1 MSHGYKTVLVHY
13 DSTAR
18 AAKRLTLA
26 SRIADDFEAHLVAAY
41 SIVSPLYS
49 EPFVADGGAFVAQE
63 LLRFQERKDAGA
75 KMSFEQTVARLGR
88 KVEWRTSVGDP
99 AAVINEQ
106 ARYADLIV
114 LGQYDR
120 NDVND
125 VTPDFIGRV
134 LMGSGRPVL
143 VVPFAGEFSAMPSR
157 PMIAWNASREAAHAV
172 TEALPLLQRAKE
184 VQIAVFNAR
193 AGRGGHGDV
202 PGADLATF
210 LARHGVTS
218 TVSASGLSDV
228 DTGNQIL
235 SRAADFQSDLI
246 VMGGYGHSRAY
257 EFVVG
262 GSTRTLLESMTVP
275 VLLSH

>member
-1 MSHGYKTVLVHY
+1 MSHGYKTILVHY
-13 DSTAR
+13 DSTPR
-18 AAKRLTLA
+18 AVKRLTLA
-26 SRIADDFEAHLVAAY
+26 SLIADEFAAHLVAAN

-63 LLRFQERKDAGA
+63 LLRFQELKEAGA
-75 KMSFEQTVARLGR
+75 KTRFEQTIASLGR
-88 KVEWRTSVGDP
+88 RVEWRTSVGDP

-106 ARYADLIV
+106 ARYADLVV

-120 NDVND
+120 NDLND

-134 LMGSGRPVL
+134 LMHSGRPVL
-143 VVPFAGEFSAMPSR
+143 VLPFAGEFTAMPSR

-172 TEALPLLQRAKE
+172 TEALPLLKRAKE

-193 AGRGGHGDV
+193 AGRGGHGDI

-218 TVSASGLSDV
+218 TVSASGVSDL

-262 GSTRTLLESMTVP
+262 GSTRTLLETMTVP

>member
-1 MSHGYKTVLVHY
+1 MSHGYKTILVHY

-26 SRIADDFEAHLVAAY
+26 SLIADEFEAHLVAAN

-75 KMSFEQTVARLGR
+75 KTSFEQTIANLGR

-99 AAVINEQ
+99 ASAINEQ
-106 ARYADLIV
+106 ARYADLVV

-120 NDVND
+120 DDVND
-125 VTPDFIGRV
+125 VTSDFIGRV
-134 LMGSGRPVL
+134 LMNSGRPVL
-143 VVPFAGEFSAMPSR
+143 VLPFAGEFTAMPSR

-193 AGRGGHGDV
+193 AGRGGHGDI

-218 TVSASGLSDV
+218 TVSASGVSDV

-262 GSTRTLLESMTVP
+262 GSTRTLLETMTVP
-275 VLLSH
+275 VMMSH

>member
-1 MSHGYKTVLVHY
+1 MSHGYKTILVHY

-26 SRIADDFEAHLVAAY
+26 SLIADEFEAHLVAAN

-49 EPFVADGGAFVAQE
+49 EPFVADGGAFIAQE

-75 KMSFEQTVARLGR
+75 KTSFEQTIANLGR

-99 AAVINEQ
+99 ASAINEQ
-106 ARYADLIV
+106 ARYADLVV

-120 NDVND
+120 SDVND
-125 VTPDFIGRV
+125 VTSDFIGRV
-134 LMGSGRPVL
+134 LMHSGRPVL
-143 VVPFAGEFSAMPSR
+143 VLPFAGEFTAMPSR

-193 AGRGGHGDV
+193 AGRGGHGDI

-218 TVSASGLSDV
+218 TVSTSGVSDV

-262 GSTRTLLESMTVP
+262 GSTRTLLETMTVP